1 MLRNDA
7 VRSTRWFWLVVRRAG
22 LLMVLCAQAA
32 HAGLIDLPQTG
43 QKTCYDE
50 AGAQLESC
58 AGTGQDGELQM
69 GIAATEPRFHD
80 NGNGTV
86 TDTLTGLVWLKNAMC
101 FQQKSWLDALAIS
114 NALGSGQCG
123 LTDNSVAGDWRLPNV
138 LELESLIDI
147 SKYDPLYAALPADHP
162 FINVR
167 PSGYWT
173 STTNAFHPIRA
184 RYVWMPS
191 GAVNGSDKIVP
202 SHYLWP
208 VRDGF

>member
-1 MLRNDA
+1 MMRNNVVRLIRLR
-7 VRSTRWFWLVVRRAG
+7 LVVHQVV
-22 LLMVLCAQAA
+22 LLVVLSAQAA
-32 HAGLIDLPQTG
+32 ASAAVIELPQTG

-50 AGAQLESC
+50 AGAPLDSC

-69 GIAATEPRFHD
+69 GVPATEPRFHD

-86 TDTLTGLVWLKNAMC
+86 TDTFTGLVWLKNAMC
-101 FQQKSWLDALAIS
+101 FQRKSWL
-114 NALGSGQCG
+114 NALTLANTLSSGQCG
-123 LTDNSVAGDWRLPNV
+123 LTDNSAAGDWRLPNS

-147 SKYDPLYAALPADHP
+147 SKLNPALPTGHP
-162 FINVR
+162 FINVM

-173 STTNAFHPIRA
+173 STTNAFHTYRA
-184 RYVWMPS
+184 RYVYIPS
-191 GAVNGSDKIVP
+191 GAVNGSDKTNP